1 MPGPSPPRS
10 TGLAPART
18 GSGTC
23 RLPRPGCRRAGHGRG
38 PWRRRRTAERG
49 GPRSRPA
56 PTCSEVEPYSSVS
69 FGLLNHLANAPLP
82 SRSAGRWLTWAAGAA
97 VWNSGWPGR
106 KLPAGHPQP
115 AGVTSTATRPR
126 VRSRM
131 AEHRRAVTAGW
142 RGPFL
147 RGWCN
152 RAAALTSCCP
162 SPPWPSTRAGV
173 ASALA
178 QAMGMV
184 GQPRGAPLQRVRRQ
198 AIPATVPESP
208 SPVGGRPPPGGR
220 AGDRPRPAR
229 HQMRRLKQE
238 RSSCS
243 IGYGGASTTGSR
255 EQIAATHRAGA
266 AHRIASTLCAP

>member
-152 RAAALTSCCP
+152 RAAAPTSCCP
-162 SPPWPSTRAGV
+162 FAAVAIDTCWRCLGACPSHGDGR
-173 ASALA
+173 
-178 QAMGMV
+178 
-184 GQPRGAPLQRVRRQ
+184 PAPGCSIAARQ
-198 AIPATVPESP
+198 AAGHPGDRAESP
-208 SPVGGRPPPGGR
+208 SPVGGRPPPGGPS
-220 AGDRPRPAR
+220 GGPPAP
-229 HQMRRLKQE
+229 
-238 RSSCS
+238 
-243 IGYGGASTTGSR
+243 
-255 EQIAATHRAGA
+255 
-266 AHRIASTLCAP
+266 CAPSDAAFEARTLKLLNRLRRCIDHRQP